1 MTENEKFNIININN
15 YFSNEYI
22 KNKNKVFDNFN
33 CPLNNDVEYFLKNNA
48 IEFAKKNQ
56 SVTYLVFTREEKL
69 LAGYFSLAIKPV
81 SLNAL
86 NFSKSFLRVI
96 QRTSKLDS
104 CNQTY
109 NLSAYLIAQLG
120 KNFTYNDIT
129 GNELLGLALSKLQNI
144 QKEIGGTVAFVE
156 TDNNNKLL
164 DFYQSNNFKP
174 FNTRLT
180 DSTSSKPKELVQLIR
195 KI

>member
-22 KNKNKVFDNFN
+22 KNKSKVFDNFN

>member
-15 YFSNEYI
+15 YFGNEHI
-22 KNKNKVFDNFN
+22 KNKDKVLDNFN

-56 SVTYLVFTREEKL
+56 SVTYLVFTKEEKL

-81 SLNAL
+81 TLNAL
-86 NFSKSFLRVI
+86 NFSKSFLRII

-180 DSTSSKPKELVQLIR
+180 DSTSSNSKELVQLIR